1 MAVTER
7 KPPKTWS
14 LLGDVRRRPSIYE
27 ATAAKFN
34 YHFRREPAPFEMDPG
49 AAINAWYLQ
58 YREGSA
64 FNVDDWEGFRD
75 PAKLTYSD
83 YVMLQHDR
91 ETYLDLLIDHHED
104 ASSVDALSA
113 GWVQTLTDLLVPLR
127 FPLHVLQMQALYVG
141 QMAPSAFI
149 INCAHF
155 QAGDEMRRIQRFAY
169 ATRMLANAHGE
180 SIASTSTGR
189 DPWQS
194 GAAWQPLREVSERM
208 LAEYDWGTAFV
219 VLNIALKPALDSV
232 VNESLASLA
241 IANGDEFLALLLAE
255 FQRDSTRSQNWTA
268 ALVQYATD
276 KDPAL
281 AGVVREALDAWVP
294 KVDAAIA
301 GIAELFAGAPT
312 PMDPAQVRESATQA
326 RDRLI
331 GASGL

>member
-49 AAINAWYLQ
+49 AAINAWYLEN
-58 YREGSA
+58 REGSA

-104 ASSVDALSA
+104 ASSVGALSA
-113 GWVQTLTDLLVPLR
+113 GWVQTLTDLFVPLR

-155 QAGDEMRRIQRFAY
+155 QAADEMRRIQRFAY
-169 ATRMLANAHGE
+169 VTRMLANAHGE
-180 SIASTSTGR
+180 SIAATATGR

-194 GAAWQPLREVSERM
+194 GSAWQPLREVSERM

-219 VLNIALKPALDSV
+219 VLNVALKPALDSV

-255 FQRDSTRSQNWTA
+255 FRRDSTRSQNWTA
-268 ALVQYATD
+268 ALVQYAIE

-281 AGVVREALDAWVP
+281 AGVVREALDAWAP

-301 GIAELFAGAPT
+301 GIAGLFAAAPT

-331 GASGL
+331 GAAGL